1 MATTTAPRPRKAT
14 AKKAADKRFQQGGS
28 LEWVA
33 LGLTRV
39 NPNSQRE
46 FVQAK
51 ADKILAKFDPEHFGQ
66 PVLNHRDGVYYIIDG
81 QHRIDALKNWCGE
94 GWEEQQFMGWVFEN
108 LSEAQ
113 EADAFLVR
121 NDSMSVNAFN
131 KFRIAVNAGRP
142 EETQVAYIVQSQG
155 LVISLDKNSD
165 NSVSAVKTLL
175 QVFQDYGPDTLARVL
190 AVIRDSYGKAG
201 LEANIIRGLARV
213 LARYGEDFRDDEAVV
228 RLSKAYGG
236 VGGVLNKAEKDRK
249 ATGLAKMDCIS
260 AALVGAYNAGG
271 RGLKLPGGSLK
282 DWWRDW

>member
-1 MATTTAPRPRKAT
+1 MTTTMPTQRKRL
-14 AKKAADKRFQQGGS
+14 ADRRIKQGGS
-28 LEWVA
+28 LEWVP
-33 LGLTRV
+33 LGSTRV

-51 ADKILAKFDPEHFGQ
+51 ADKILANFDPEHFGQ
-66 PVLNHRDGVYYIIDG
+66 PVLNFRDGYYWIIDG
-81 QHRIDALKNWCGE
+81 QHRIDAYKRWCGE
-94 GWEEQQFMGWVFEN
+94 GWEDQQIQGWVFQSLNEQ
-108 LSEAQ
+108 Q

-121 NDSMSVNAFN
+121 NDAMAVNAFN

-142 EETQVAYIVQSQG
+142 EETQVAYIVQKQG
-155 LVISLDKNSD
+155 LVISLDRNSD

-190 AVIRDSYGKAG
+190 VVIRDAYGKAG

-213 LARYGEDFRDDEAVV
+213 LARYGEDFKDNEAVV

-236 VGGVLNKAEKDRK
+236 VGGVMNKAERDRK
-249 ATGLAKMDCIS
+249 TTGLAKMDCIS

-271 RGLKLPGGSLK
+271 RGLNLPGKNLK
-282 DWWRDW
+282 DWWREW